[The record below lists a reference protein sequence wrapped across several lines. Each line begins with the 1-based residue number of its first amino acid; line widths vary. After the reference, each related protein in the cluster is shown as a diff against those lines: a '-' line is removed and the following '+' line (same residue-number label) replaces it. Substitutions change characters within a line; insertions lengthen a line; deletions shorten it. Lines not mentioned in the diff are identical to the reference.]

1 MIFGRGMKLFSIILW
16 GYKNFKSNSYGVQ
29 SYFLKQ
35 LWMKSSIKAWKN
47 SLETSG
53 NDESLNQ
60 CENRLG
66 QLAICHISM
75 LYAQGLLDGGTKPF
89 C

>member
-1 MIFGRGMKLFSIILW
+1 MKLFSIILW
-16 GYKNFKSNSYGVQ
+16 GYENFKSNSYEVQ
-29 SYFLKQ
+29 SYFLKK

-60 CENRLG
+60 CEITWDN
-66 QLAICHISM
+66 
-75 LYAQGLLDGGTKPF
+75 LLSVIYLCFMHKDF
-89 C
+89 